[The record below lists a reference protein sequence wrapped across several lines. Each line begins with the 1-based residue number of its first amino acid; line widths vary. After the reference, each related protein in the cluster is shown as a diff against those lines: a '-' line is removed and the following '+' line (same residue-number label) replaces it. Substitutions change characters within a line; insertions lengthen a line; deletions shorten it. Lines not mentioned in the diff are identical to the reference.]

1 MSLIP
6 HSRPPAGWMSVYE
19 TDNSPDAYIVVGRL
33 ETEGIKSWVYHEAVG
48 SAMGITIGPLG
59 AVLVLVNPDDYE
71 RAVALLAVDLS
82 DEDWLEGD
90 ELVDKD
96 DDGEF
101 E

>member
-33 ETEGIKSWVYHEAVG
+33 ETEGIKSWVYQEAVG

-59 AVLVLVNPDDYE
+59 AVLVLVNPDDCE

>member
-33 ETEGIKSWVYHEAVG
+33 ETEGIKSWVYQEAAG

-71 RAVALLAVDLS
+71 RAMSILAEDLS
-82 DEDWLEGD
+82 DEDWLDGD
-90 ELVDKD
+90 ELTDE
-96 DDGEF
+96 DGDSDF